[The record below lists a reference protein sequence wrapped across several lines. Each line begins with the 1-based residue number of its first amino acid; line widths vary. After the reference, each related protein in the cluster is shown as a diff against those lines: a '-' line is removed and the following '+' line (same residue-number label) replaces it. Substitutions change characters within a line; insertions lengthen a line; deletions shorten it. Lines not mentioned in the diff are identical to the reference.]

1 MTTDLRQTSERSDRT
16 DCTRFDAQLGA
27 FIERDLSATEQAWMQ
42 RHRAT
47 CADCD
52 ATVRELEQL
61 VSEAAALPELQ
72 PPRDLWAGIEARLE
86 APVIPLP
93 TAARRAPAS
102 HTRTVSVKWL
112 AVAATMLV
120 AVSSGVTWQLTR
132 TRTAPAGMS
141 DSATAAPAV
150 ATNTSSDTNDTI
162 AHDGAALAAPTA
174 ELMVA
179 SPSAMSSSA
188 SSASARTAR
197 LASNRGDDA
206 DVLDVNR
213 TYEREITALRRIVD
227 ERFTELDPAT
237 VTELRRNL
245 DIIDRAIGD
254 SRAAL
259 ARDPRSGVVS
269 AQLDRALQ
277 AKLEL
282 LRRVALL

>member
-1 MTTDLRQTSERSDRT
+1 MTTDFRHGTDRP
-16 DCTRFDAQLGA
+16 DCVRFDAQLGA
-27 FIERDLSATEQAWMQ
+27 YLERDLDAAEQGWMQ
-42 RHRAT
+42 RHRT
-47 CADCD
+47 ECAACD
-52 ATVRELEQL
+52 AIVRELDQL
-61 VSEAAALPELQ
+61 VADAAALPDLH
-72 PPRDLWAGIEARLE
+72 PPRDLWAGIESRLE

-93 TAARRAPAS
+93 TA
-102 HTRTVSVKWL
+102 TRTASSPRTRSVSVQWF
-112 AVAATMLV
+112 AVAATLLV

-132 TRTAPAGMS
+132 SRGSDTANR
-141 DSATAAPAV
+141 APAV
-150 ATNTSSDTNDTI
+150 A
-162 AHDGAALAAPTA
+162 AQPEADGANGAPLATPTA
-174 ELMVA
+174 ELVVA
-179 SPSAMSSSA
+179 SPTSAPSGPSR
-188 SSASARTAR
+188 RTR
-197 LASNRGDDA
+197 LAGNGDDTA
-206 DVLDVNR
+206 DAMNVGG
-213 TYEREITALRRIVD
+213 TYEREISALRHIVD